1 MGDFASLI
9 GGSEVMG
16 LDAVPSQAD
25 AYYHIES
32 AGIFLDRSHS
42 SGFGIVDAENN
53 PNDIRIAMGSGDD
66 VIRTGSGDDR
76 IDAGSGNDWIDAGA
90 GDNAVSGG
98 NGNDDITAGGG
109 NDVLSGGNGNDTLD
123 AGAGDNLADGGEG
136 NDVVF
141 GGAGHDLLMGGN
153 GNDLLS
159 GGGGV
164 DLLWGGN
171 GNDTLIGGGG
181 DDGLI
186 GSNGNDA
193 FLFDSN
199 FGHDI
204 IADFGKGDQLWLAHD
219 VNGSGIAKPADLAS
233 HVSGGVGM
241 NGAKYTL
248 ITIGED
254 TIRIEGMGKDDFL
267 HKLSDWVKIV

>member
-16 LDAVPSQAD
+16 LDAVPSHAD
-25 AYYHIES
+25 AYYRIES
-32 AGIFLDRSHS
+32 ADIFLDRSHD
-42 SGFGIVDAENN
+42 SGFGLVDASGN
-53 PNDIRIAMGSGDD
+53 PNDVRVAMGSGDD
-66 VIRTGSGDDR
+66 VIRTARGDDR
-76 IDAGSGNDWIDAGA
+76 IDAGSGNDSVNAGA
-90 GDNAVSGG
+90 GDNVVYGG
-98 NGNDDITAGGG
+98 NGDDNLKAGGG
-109 NDVLSGGNGNDTLD
+109 NDVLSGGNGKDTID

-141 GGAGHDLLMGGN
+141 GGGGHDLLMGGN

-159 GGGGV
+159 GYNGS

-186 GSNGNDA
+186 GGNGNDA

-199 FGHDI
+199 FGHDVI
-204 IADFGKGDQLWLAHD
+204 TDFGKGDQLWLAHD
-219 VNGSGIAKPADLAS
+219 VNGSGICKPADLAS
-233 HVSGGVGM
+233 HVTGGVGM
-241 NGAKYTL
+241 DGAKYTL

-254 TIRIEGMGKDDFL
+254 TIRIEGMDKDDFL